1 MAEASM
7 ERREIERRRSDED
20 IDNRLLWEELRYIR
34 RKVDG
39 LEQKI
44 LILFGMVGA
53 IGTAAAIAEIVV
65 NTNK

>member
-1 MAEASM
+1 M

-44 LILFGMVGA
+44 LILFGMFGA
-53 IGTAAAIAEIVV
+53 VGTAAGVAEVII
-65 NTNK
+65 NIKRT

>member
-1 MAEASM
+1 MAEVSM

>member
-1 MAEASM
+1 MAEVSM

-65 NTNK
+65 NTHK

>member
-53 IGTAAAIAEIVV
+53 IGTAAAIAEIII
-65 NTNK
+65 NTHK